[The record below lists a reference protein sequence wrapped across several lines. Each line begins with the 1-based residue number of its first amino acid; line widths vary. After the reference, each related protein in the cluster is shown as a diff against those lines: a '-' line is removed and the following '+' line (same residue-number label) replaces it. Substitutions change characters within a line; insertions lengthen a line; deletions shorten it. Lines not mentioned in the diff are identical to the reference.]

1 MQVLMA
7 VLLFLTFA
15 AWSMG
20 SAVGGTPDE
29 GYVLTSIWC
38 ANTPELKGSDDPARD
53 APTTATGRPI
63 FSKGETC
70 RRDLDRP
77 GTVWVSTRVA
87 EPGMC
92 YLSNGIFSA
101 ACQKQPEMQ
110 LVSTDLLNSNLYPGT
125 YLKFM
130 NFLVE
135 DDVQRGVVK
144 MRLLNSLIA
153 AVVIVF
159 ALITNRRKSI
169 NLSIAFLSAIV
180 PVGTNLISS
189 VNTSS
194 WAIVGTT
201 VFTLS
206 ILAIDVTKLR
216 SKHTVLAVS
225 LSAVGFSIANA
236 SRHETK
242 YQLLLIFMFVSIY
255 KYPNKLRPTLT
266 KKTLKFGA
274 ITIFFIYFLLRQFH
288 NNPISDLLA
297 DLSFKKE
304 NAITLLITNTINL
317 PLFVTGFFGSWGLGS
332 FDIILM
338 QTAWLFPT
346 AAFFITFGSSM
357 FGSSKRNKLLSVVM
371 IGTLLMII
379 LMYLQKYF
387 VEIRDMVQPR
397 YFFPLLIGI
406 ALTSTASRELIF
418 SKSLIISVGLLT
430 TITNS
435 IALRTAIRR
444 YVTGQSLGITES
456 LNLPRDWWWT
466 DKDSGTT
473 LWAPEPEMVWLIG
486 SLAFAMLFA
495 VIIYERKLES
505 AETSKI

>member
-1 MQVLMA
+1 MA

-20 SAVGGTPDE
+20 SAVGSTPDE

-38 ANTPELKGSDDPARD
+38 ANTPLLKGVDDPVRN

-63 FSKGETC
+63 FAKGETC

-92 YLSNGIFSA
+92 YTSSGIFSA
-101 ACQKQPEMQ
+101 ACQKEPEMQ
-110 LVSTDLLNSNLYPGT
+110 LVSTDLLNSNLYPDI

-144 MRLLNSLIA
+144 IRLLNSLIA
-153 AVVIVF
+153 AVLVVF
-159 ALITNRRKSI
+159 ALIINRRKII
-169 NLSIAFLSAIV
+169 NLSIAFLSAVV
-180 PVGTNLISS
+180 PVGISLISS

-206 ILAIDVTKLR
+206 ILSIDVSKLS

-225 LSAVGFSIANA
+225 LSTVGLLIANA
-236 SRHETK
+236 SRYETK
-242 YQLLLIFMFVSIY
+242 YQLFLIFVFVSLY
-255 KYPNKLRPTLT
+255 KYPNKLRHVLT
-266 KKTLKFGA
+266 KRGMKFGA
-274 ITIFFIYFLLRQFH
+274 ITVFFTFFLLRQFR
-288 NNPISDLLA
+288 NNQISELLA
-297 DLSFKKE
+297 DLSFEKE
-304 NAITLLITNTINL
+304 NAIALLITNTINL
-317 PLFVTGFFGSWGLGS
+317 PLFMTGFFGSWGLGS
-332 FDIILM
+332 FDIILV
-338 QTAWLFPT
+338 QSAWLFPT
-346 AAFFITFGSSM
+346 AAFFITYGSSM
-357 FGSSKRNKLLSVVM
+357 FGSSKRNKLLSIMM
-371 IGTLLMII
+371 IGSLLII
-379 LMYLQKYF
+379 VLMYLQKYF

-406 ALTSTASRELIF
+406 ALTSTANRELIF
-418 SKSLIISVGLLT
+418 SKPLVISVGLLT
-430 TITNS
+430 AITNS
-435 IALRTAIRR
+435 IALRTSIRR
-444 YVTGQSLGITES
+444 YVTGQNLGITES
-456 LNLPRDWWWT
+456 LNSPRDWWWT

-473 LWAPEPEMVWLIG
+473 LWAPAPETVWLIG

-495 VIIYERKLES
+495 VIIYERKHES
-505 AETSKI
+505 AETASI